1 MSKGKIFFYACS
13 ICTGIYIVL
22 KINLKFGML
31 DGRESLV
38 LLSTLNAINIDKVG
52 TIFNSGQE
60 PKAFWV
66 KRTLLMRYALF
77 IFLKSFGLQISVS
90 LSLATVLAIF
100 KIVPASLLILLIAYM
115 LVMNFG
121 FVLTN
126 MASNLFNILSII
138 FPILLITGEVLVRGS
153 GTITLIVILVV
164 LYSLIIHAVVTL
176 RTLKFQGFQRTSM
189 QEQLNSGDQWKIL
202 IKRLAEYKVF
212 VVLACILDLVL
223 VFFINGSELVR
234 YVTPGSV
241 MTIMFIT
248 FLETMIGNKTN
259 EVELDKSRIKTI
271 LADSDNPFFARFKCS
286 TIYMCCVILCMNV
299 ALSAIFQALFKM
311 NVVYLSAVIYIPCTF
326 LVGILYF
333 RKSELLIS
341 TNNIKT
347 KFVILVSY
355 ILVITGG
362 IVVGV
367 YL

>member
-1 MSKGKIFFYACS
+1 MNKRKIFFYACS

-22 KINLKFGML
+22 KINLKFGMV
-31 DGRESLV
+31 DGRETLV

-60 PKAFWV
+60 PKVFWV

-90 LSLATVLAIF
+90 LSLATILMIF
-100 KIVPASLLILLIAYM
+100 KIVPASFLILLIAYM

-121 FVLTN
+121 FILTN
-126 MASNLFNILSII
+126 IASILFNTLSII
-138 FPILLITGEVLVRGS
+138 FPILLITGEVLIG
-153 GTITLIVILVV
+153 GATNLPLIAILVV

-176 RTLKFQGFQRTSM
+176 RTLKFQDFQRTSM
-189 QEQLNSGDQWKIL
+189 QEQPNSGDQWKIL
-202 IKRLAEYKVF
+202 IKRIVEYKFF
-212 VVLACILDLVL
+212 VTLACILDIAL
-223 VFFINGSELVR
+223 VFFISGSELVR

-248 FLETMIGNKTN
+248 FLETMIGNKKD
-259 EVELDKSRIKTI
+259 EVELDKSRIKTV
-271 LADSDNPFFARFKCS
+271 LADSDNSFFARFKCS
-286 TIYMCCVILCMNV
+286 AIYMCCVILCMNV
-299 ALSAIFQALFKM
+299 ALSAIFQAVFKM

-341 TNNIKT
+341 TSNVRT